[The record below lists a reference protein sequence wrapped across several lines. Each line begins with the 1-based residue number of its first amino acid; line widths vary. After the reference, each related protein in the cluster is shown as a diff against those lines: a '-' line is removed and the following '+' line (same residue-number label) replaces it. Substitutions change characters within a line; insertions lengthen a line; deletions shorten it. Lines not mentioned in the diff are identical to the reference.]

1 MKKPTILKIALL
13 LLLFLQADIVFS
25 QKTYKGFVREYNKQL
40 KGDIITIGNSILNRG
55 TKNNK
60 GVYTVNPNT
69 PYDVFDTNVTN
80 GSFDMYYVN
89 VDPTPNSTTTFSS
102 SSATLTVP
110 NNIAPAAPCYRVA
123 YAALYWSGI
132 LRSPADRTKITN
144 VKIKV
149 PNTTVSGY
157 QDVVGNLIYD
167 IDKNA
172 DGIPDSGGNK
182 TQAYACW
189 AEVTSLL
196 SETNPNGLYT
206 VANVVATEGVK
217 NTNGSTGLAAGWS
230 LFVIYED
237 NSLPTKSISS
247 FNGFAGIGSNAT
259 VPLTTNISGFT
270 TPALGDVNARVA
282 FAALEGDYGY
292 SGDYLKIN
300 NKSITTTPASV
311 RPATNFFNSTITTT
325 TGPFLDRNPASKN
338 TLGFDAGVLDILP
351 SSGIIQNKATSA
363 DIMLGTNLDVYI
375 VYFMAF
381 SVDVIAPNI
390 KLIKTV
396 QDADNNDAANANVTL
411 GQELRYTLDFK
422 NEGNDSAT
430 QFTITDQLPVNT
442 NFNFP
447 TDIFKLPTG
456 MTVANNVTYNSTTRT
471 ITFNIPKELVE
482 KTDPWEQ
489 IRFKVHV
496 VDDCASLTDACSN
509 IIKNSAMSS
518 YRGNPA
524 VGGGGDGT
532 LFGDTSYAVANSCT
546 AIPQSTN
553 FLVGLDACKNRKA
566 EICLSEMEI
575 SASGGYGTYKWSS
588 SPTYSPVLGTGQ
600 KLKVTGPGKYYVFDT
615 AKPGSDCKDLEE
627 IIEVV
632 DGGGVKTNP
641 IITYADNK
649 ETTGPFAGTIIGC
662 PVDGKPLPKIF
673 LCGANDSRLFNL
685 NLPLATIVWEK
696 TDCVRPPV
704 AELSELCADERSA
717 CQWVSAGDDG
727 SLFTAKDAGYYRV
740 TISSSGGCVNRYYF
754 NVYKSDVAI
763 HETHKNILCN
773 NPGSITVD
781 QLTGYEY
788 SLTHVL
794 IPASSST
801 TTAYTNNNV
810 FSITTA
816 GNYIVNYRLK
826 NVNPTCAYKT
836 NQIII
841 DKDDFTAKVENPTEN
856 PFCYG
861 DKARLV
867 VSATSGFTDYYYTL
881 YQDGVKV
888 QELGPLPDRSHAF
901 ELLDPGKTYLVEVF
915 TKNADQS
922 IQCLASAGRDIPNV
936 ASELKLTST
945 ILLPRTACEDGK
957 YLITATGGNGGYSF
971 FVDGDT
977 TAYAT
982 DENGNTDPNSIIILT
997 PTAKEYTILVRDS
1010 KTCTTTY
1017 KFTVPDS
1024 TKPAYTIETTP
1035 ADCYG
1040 GTGKIEVK
1048 LTNGDYGYTMGYSI
1062 DNGAFQPSPIFLGV
1076 AGGSH
1081 TIVVQYGLTYT
1092 IPNQPSGVRYCQ
1104 DPAQSVNVSGPT
1116 TALTASAGVAELSGC
1131 GPAGHIDQ
1139 GKIRITNAQG
1149 GTPGYQYSFDGQ
1161 VTWST
1166 LNEAYVDPGTYTVY
1180 VKDSKGCIYS
1190 MSNIILEQKPEDPT
1204 IKIEDVVYNCDGTG
1218 KTTATVTNNG
1228 GSNYSY
1234 EYYIDNKP
1242 NTPIT
1247 NNVFNDVLSG
1257 THTVKVKYKLEDAAT
1272 YSSLLKEDFGSGAPT
1287 TSPGIATAYCF
1298 NDQRVT
1304 SPYVCGTRSVEDNQY
1319 SVASFFWRND
1329 TAWFPFKDHTTNGVD
1344 PNGRY
1349 LLVNIG
1355 GAAGLDGILYSKP
1368 IADVIP
1374 NQPVKV
1380 DLAVANLLNVGQGG
1394 GAPIVRFELVNPAGV
1409 VVASVDTGKIAED
1422 PNDPNRTKWVEI
1434 PTISLNPG
1442 PNTNLTFVIR
1452 SGSTVYGG
1460 NDLLIDDISV
1470 YQLPK
1475 SCLVEREFDFEVG
1488 TNKAFNVLEPT
1499 IQNVACSGG
1508 NTGSITITAENFDT
1522 TNGFYYSVDNGG
1534 TWNTSTVSPVIIG
1547 GLTAKSYTVIV
1558 QSDATGTCSK
1568 SFTKTI
1574 GSGTPVTV
1582 TASVTKPLTCS
1593 AKATITAVADGGS
1606 IPYKYEL
1613 READG
1618 ITAVVPFQD
1627 SAVFPNVIKGSYTVV
1642 AKDINNCPSGASI
1655 VVIVDDPTPPTAKL
1669 DTSSDLC
1676 FDAVNKAS
1684 IVVTATGTGTLSY
1697 SLDNAPAVGT
1707 NVFNNVSAG
1716 THNVV
1721 VTDSNGCKATVS
1733 NIIVSPEIKGKAKVT
1748 QTLNCNTAG
1757 ATIKVDI
1764 TSGTGPFTY
1773 KVKEGSNLYGSS
1785 NPVTG
1790 STFNY
1795 TAPGA
1800 GFYTFEI
1807 SDANSPTACK
1817 AEITATVNSITK
1829 PSVDATPVQ
1838 VACFGGSTGE
1848 VTLTGHDG
1856 SLSYTYSFNNSL
1868 FTTTTKYTGLKAGIP
1883 YPYQVKDSNGCTSD
1897 EGSITLTQPTA
1908 VDGTISATDIK
1919 CNGTGTT
1926 PGIVTIEGKG
1936 GTGTY
1941 TYSFNGNTNYTG
1953 TNTFPTSVAAT
1964 VTAYVKDSNGCEAGP
1979 FSISVG
1985 ALQTITSINLDDK
1998 GYDCSTTPQGGHVI
2012 ITAVKAGSLANVSYQ
2027 IIAGPTGYNAASN
2040 TTGDFQPL
2048 APGIYTFQATDSK
2061 TNCSKTIVYEVKGTS
2076 DIVAGGSITTTIKC
2090 NAGTGNIQFTV
2101 TGVKTSGYDYVVK
2114 NAANA
2119 TIQQATNVPASTT
2132 TIVVTSAVPAGDYT
2146 ITVTDRLTKCSDDYT
2161 INLVQPANPLDVT
2174 ATAPNVN
2181 CNKYTV
2187 FITAAGKDG
2196 TPSYTYAVVEH
2207 NATAPTVFAA
2217 DPKLSV
2223 NTVNGTKLSWDVY
2236 VKDANG
2242 CTDFVVLD
2250 IIKDAVPTVTATLDN
2265 QCTGSGNKF
2274 RITAHGTGG
2283 IGTLEYGING
2293 VNGAFSTN
2301 NVFDVAA
2308 SATPYTVW
2316 VRDANLCPASATPIT
2331 VYSQLTATKVVKELD
2346 CSPTKDATITI
2357 TANGGKTPYKYEV
2370 STDSGTIYN
2379 PMLTNVFTTSTSG
2392 TFLIKITDGNNCTFV
2407 ESTTILSIADP
2418 TVTVVT
2424 QANVK
2429 CNGGSDGS
2437 VKLIGHGGSGGYNY
2451 SSDATTG
2458 FSIVDTFSGLA
2469 AGDHTFYVKDS
2480 KGCTGSI
2487 IVTITEPQKLV
2498 TTASAPAFTCNTTN
2512 VKQSTTVTIAIP
2524 TTGTGPYEYSFNSGA
2539 YSTTVRTLVV
2549 NDNGTDQ
2556 TINFSVRDKNLCVFS
2571 DSVILSKLNP
2581 PAIFSVTPS
2590 VVTCLDVTSTA
2601 VVNMTAGTGVGALE
2615 YETIAP
2621 SPIIRGKQSSNSFAN
2636 LTPGDYI
2643 FKVTD
2648 ASGCY
2653 DTESI
2658 TIKSVTNITVNG
2670 ITNNDAKC
2678 KGTSTGNGT
2687 YTVSNIATVGDYA
2700 FLLTAGNLG
2709 SGTLTKLNNTLS
2721 LNNVPAGSYT
2731 VKVTDNATGCFSSAT
2746 IVIAQ
2751 PADDIDVTAVATK
2764 INCNNDVAIITAA
2777 GAGGTAPYK
2786 YAVVEHNATAPT
2798 TIAGNA
2804 ILNVDTAG
2812 GTKMNWDVYV
2822 QDANGC
2828 TDFVAVSIDT
2838 DPTPTVTATL
2848 DNQCTASGSNFRI
2861 TATGLNGVAPLKYG
2875 INGINGTFGTLN
2887 TFDVPAR
2894 ATPYIVW
2901 VKDAN
2906 GCTAQAAAIMVYP
2919 QLTALAKVT
2928 KTLDCSPSPKAQ
2940 ITVDINGGK
2949 STYTYK
2955 VDSGSGYGASV
2966 PVTGNQFVY
2975 TDAATAGIYKFE
2987 ITDSNSPGCKI
2998 EASATV
3004 IAISNPTV
3012 AIVNQVNITCF
3023 GADNGSVKLKGSGGS
3038 GSGYTYSNK
3047 ATTGFSIVDTFNG
3060 LTPGLHTFY
3069 VRDGKECPTSI
3080 DVTILEPSALITTA
3094 SAAPFSC
3101 NTTTNAKQSTTVT
3114 IVPPTTGT
3122 GPYEY
3127 SFNGTS
3133 YDALIKTLTVNDNGS
3148 DQVIPFYV
3156 RDKNLCVYNSTVT
3169 IAKLNPPVIFSVVP
3183 TPVTCTDLKSTV
3195 TVTKTPLTGVGNLVY
3210 SITAPAAYATT
3221 NTDGIFA
3228 NLDPNT
3234 TYTFKVV
3241 DENGCF
3247 DTETLKVNA
3256 VTPILVSPSKLSD
3269 VKCKGD
3275 ATGVAKYTISQFSA
3289 TTNYDVTVTTVPAAL
3304 SYTLTQVGDV
3314 ITLSN
3319 LKAGDYTLS
3328 VVDKTTHCPADATIT
3343 INEPVRVLAASYV
3356 TVNANCKIG
3365 TSKVTITAV
3374 DGTSP
3379 YKYSY
3384 VQNNAGIGALTNV
3397 ASANLDPNVNT
3408 DWDVYVVDANGCQVK
3423 LDVTIAK
3430 DDVPTITATAAGQC
3444 LGSGAY
3450 TITASG
3456 TGTGTLQ
3463 YSLDDKSYQLGNTF
3477 VVTTAGT
3484 YNVWVKDA
3492 NGCTAK
3498 TATPITVLDQLTISA
3513 KLDKNITCVPGSE
3526 DAKITL
3532 TVAGGSGSYA
3542 YSYTSVPATAV
3553 GTFAGNVFTTSDA
3566 ADFIFTVT
3574 DTSTLPVADRCK
3586 ATTTVPIHI
3595 TTPVPPHFTFTEGPK
3610 INCNGDES
3618 GSLNIVIDPAL
3629 GQAPFV
3635 IDVHNDD
3642 IPKDFFT
3649 QTSGL
3654 PAGNYTITVTDAK
3667 GCTFQETYEIEDP
3680 DPIVVDY
3687 DTTPMQC
3694 VGAGVSK
3701 GEIIIKSVTGGT
3713 ANYDYYVTGINGYSK
3728 EVHGI
3733 PGTTVVFEVVD
3744 FGLYQ
3749 IRVVDKNG
3757 CSNIIS
3763 DVLIAAPVD
3772 ELGVVINTTATCAPG
3787 GGSATITI
3795 KTAFA
3800 GNGPYHFNIYR
3811 GKTPAQIWTADG
3823 VDGWQG
3829 ETSAKESI
3837 YNGLT
3842 PGVTYT
3848 FIIYDEDTKCYYYQ
3862 VAPTP
3867 VPTNSKLKVVGEV
3880 INNVTCTGSKDGSF
3894 TFAIQ
3899 NNYPVVPPTPPS
3911 TVNVSFQVYEAL
3923 TNLPVSI
3930 VPPLAITTATITDG
3944 TTSANINVGP
3954 LPVGSYYVLVKE
3966 TSGPNV
3972 GCSVVSTNFNIKE
3985 SAIKV
3990 SLTASATSIADCTNL
4005 GTISAQ
4011 AKDGTGPY
4019 KYIVLPSPSTKPAA
4033 NDIAWD
4039 SVNTFKKAGSVAGI
4053 VYDVYAKDAY
4063 NCIVNVPVTV
4073 FKYKDPT
4080 IAPIAPICYDGTPFK
4095 ITIAG
4100 TVDSAI
4106 VGGATYSVDGS
4117 TYDASPEFTF
4127 NAAGTYHLFIKDGK
4141 GCTATIDYDVKPALK
4156 LDAVLTKDLDCSV
4169 TDANSSKAIITL
4181 TASGGY
4187 GTTYGYEFSTN
4198 GGTSWTPMTPTL
4210 QADGVTILPDNVL
4223 QTNVPANYIF
4233 RATDKGNTTTCQV
4246 TKAFTLD
4253 PIPAIVFTVAETNIT
4268 CPGGSDGTIT
4278 VDVTAGVGP
4287 FEYKLEKGGAV
4298 IVNFNS
4304 SNEFKGLADGN
4315 DYVVTVRDAKLCFAT
4330 ENAAITIPDPLI
4342 ATAVLTKGL
4351 TCNTDNSPINA
4362 EVTVTVT
4369 SGGTTPYQYSFDG
4382 GLHFSND
4389 NKYTTSIAAPVT
4401 VIVKDGNGCE
4411 TTLPVVPVPAL
4422 NPPSAMDISGTPIY
4436 CLPSTSQQSTVTINS
4451 VTGGVF
4457 DLTHPLQYEILSPI
4471 VVAKQTSKVF
4481 ANLDPSTEPYVFQ
4494 VTDMNGCTFR
4504 DSFKVDPV
4512 VSITVSSQLDKNVSC
4527 IGFNDGSVKF
4537 TVANHGAHTYTAI
4550 LTTGAGTL
4558 TKAGDIV
4565 TATDLIAGTYVLQV
4579 TDDITKCTSSA
4590 SMVVSEPSA
4599 LNLVANLSLFVNGN
4613 CTDDAFVSVTASG
4626 GTAPYQ
4632 YSFVPKGSPAG
4643 TYAADSEV
4651 YLDPATADWD
4661 VWVKDAHSCVIAA
4674 PLTISVLK
4682 DPSPTVAMPAPICFE
4697 GSPVNIDLS
4706 IGQTFGPGL
4715 GPVTYKINN
4724 ATQSS
4729 ATYAITAPGFYD
4741 ISIIDINGCESNV
4754 VSYEV
4759 KPQLELDAKVTRDLS
4774 CIVGSEDA
4782 QFELTASNG
4791 HGSYTYSYTLDGGPI
4806 VPMTLNTLTNGASGT
4821 YVFTVTDAQNC
4832 TANYTIVLDPI
4843 TPIAFTVAETAVSCK
4858 GDSTGTISVNVT
4870 SGNAPY
4876 EYQLEDG
4883 ATIITGYQ
4891 PLPQFTGLPAKNTYV
4906 VRVRDAKMC
4915 DTTMPA
4921 IITQPVDDLTAT
4933 SDITTKLIC
4942 TPGNLPSLAVV
4953 TITPAGG
4960 TSPYQYSYDGGVNY
4974 SGDNTYETTTGITF
4988 DVYVKDK
4995 NGCIFPFPNGVNVPA
5010 LTPPTGFG
5018 FDLVQAFT
5026 CAQKATVDV
5035 VSVLGGKLPLQYETL
5050 SPSPVILG
5058 KQNSAT
5064 FTDLTPGFYVFQVT
5078 DDNGCTHQESFTV
5091 PNVINITVAGSLVK
5105 NASCKGLSDG
5115 SIKFTVENKAGGYT
5129 ATLSPNV
5136 GTLTQVGDVVT
5147 VTNLPVGTYTLNVT
5161 DAITQCVNSATVEVE
5176 EPETLDISLVSQK
5189 AGNCYFGAI
5198 VTVKATGGKGL
5209 YKFAFVHAGATPIAS
5224 DYTPDDTAILD
5235 PAIPNWD
5242 VYVQD
5247 ENLICSD
5254 VLNVTITKDDAP
5266 TINVNANIYCY
5277 TGGPVPI
5284 TITGTTDSDIVDPP
5298 MYSIGNGYYASP
5310 NFTLNAPGSYEFFI
5324 KDGNGCVAKATY
5336 VLRQELLIDAI
5347 LTQDLNCTT
5356 NDATITLS
5364 ASQGTG
5370 AGTYSFEY
5378 DLNNSGTFTAVPAL
5392 PYHPT
5397 APGTYTFRVKDGQCS
5412 TVSVPVIV
5420 TPKTDPK
5427 FATDLV
5433 QVLCKNDSNGSIT
5446 VNAYDGVAPYEYS
5459 ITDGVTTWPFQASN
5473 LFTGLKANTYTVSV
5487 RDAKKCPATSAPV
5500 TITEPTV
5507 LTATHAV
5514 TPFGCDPANTAK
5526 DAVLTLTAHDGTS
5539 PYSYSFDNGVTFGN
5553 SPSHTMNTAAT
5564 VNYVIVDF
5572 NGCRATGTANVP
5584 VYNPPTH
5591 FDLTATPIYCSNV
5604 AGTATVTVSLVITGG
5619 EAPYTYAIIEPA
5631 ASATSNTIGSF
5642 ANLSPATYVIK
5653 VTDANGCSTVNSIEV
5668 KKASEISV
5676 EAQSLSDVL
5685 CNGGTTGS
5693 IAFTISNY
5701 ITPANYVFALSPN
5714 NGTFTQSG
5722 DVVTYT
5728 GLTAAS
5734 YTFTVTDNTSGCTD
5748 NVANFLVSQ
5757 PIAPLSFTMAAT
5769 NISCNN
5775 KNATITVNATGGT
5788 KDYSYAAVVAG
5799 QAAPTTF
5806 STDNKIVVDTNNGTA
5821 WDVYVKDFN
5830 GCTTLVQTQNILTD
5844 ALPGAIT
5851 ANVTSQCP
5859 SATGT
5864 YEIVVA
5870 ATGKAPLEYSIGS
5883 GFQSNPS
5890 FQVNS
5895 SGSYDVT
5902 VKDGNGCTVTVT
5914 AAVVISGALDLQL
5927 DIQALPSCDAPD
5939 GRIVAKATGGSG
5951 NYRYSSGAYVPVTGA
5966 TATFNNVSAGSHTV
5980 TVTDLTTG
5988 CKDVVTVELKEATQ
6002 ITGLALDKTDVT
6014 CNGGSNGRIIVN
6026 LAPNAP
6032 GVNDN
6037 PIYKYTLTGT
6047 AIGNVPVSVGPQD
6060 SNVFD
6065 NLLPGDYTV
6074 KVTSGRNCNAQV
6086 DTRIIQPTPIVVNA
6100 PTIVPFGCTTGTNT
6114 TNFASITVNSVTG
6127 GTSPYKLYVFSK
6139 NGTVVQSS
6147 DSNVYNETDLKGGS
6161 YSVKVFDSKGCEGSS
6176 TAPILIAPFITMND
6190 VNVAVVTPI
6199 TCTNNET
6206 IQVSVAT
6213 TGGTPTALVYT
6224 LTGVN
6229 GTVFNQTNP
6238 TGLFSGL
6245 AIGNYAITVFN
6256 PTTGCTIK
6264 DFHYVFDPNTFTIK
6278 VATVKGEVC
6287 YGDSDGS
6294 VNLTFV
6300 DNQLD
6305 PSNDAG
6311 IFTYVITGP
6320 VPGSGTSLDAGPV
6333 TIAGL
6338 KAGQYTVTARLVN
6351 KPECTVT
6358 NVFTI
6363 NQPGTAL
6370 LLDKSVS
6377 PITCVSGNNDGV
6389 IAVAASGG
6397 WDTNYQY
6404 ELVGPVNVAYS
6415 TQNEFKGLTA
6425 GNYTINVKDGK
6436 GCIAT
6441 TTATLVNPAPI
6452 VVNALPNTTMLSCHG
6467 DKSAVITVA
6476 PPTGG
6481 QGSNYKYTLYTI
6493 SDTPISTAG
6502 PQSTGV
6508 FSGLGAGTYT
6518 VIVTD
6523 GFSCEGTSAQIVI
6536 SEPTIVE
6543 GSLIQSKITTCQT
6556 QAQLTLSAKGGTG
6569 PYTYST
6575 DGVTV
6580 QGTFVNSITFDVAPG
6595 SYKYYVADV
6604 NGCVGFVTNS
6614 IDVAPMIPLK
6624 VNLDVSSAIVRCQGD
6639 ATAIL
6644 IATAEG
6650 GLGDYIYTLYS
6661 GTTGTNIV
6669 RPAQNNGTFSDLP
6682 VGFYRVSVKSGV
6694 DCSKES
6700 EAFEIT
6706 EPKTPFKPEFT
6717 QTNVTCFGE
6726 SNGKMVVTATG
6737 GTGSYKY
6744 SISPDSD
6751 QFDTKN
6757 VFENLAVGDYV
6768 VIAMD
6773 ENGCNE
6779 VHNFTITQPT
6789 VLKATE
6795 LVGSMIPEYCAG
6807 DNDGVIFVEVT
6818 EFSGTAP
6825 YKASIDNEDGPF
6837 IDPNI
6842 DPLTFSFTGLKGGH
6856 HDIYIKDANGCTIVI
6871 SSDSMPEPV
6880 TLNPVATLDYDCV
6893 DDHNSNAITVKVDSS
6908 VDPARYPNI
6917 KYTLDGTGLVQTGN
6931 PVFRDVAPGE
6941 HFVLVELDGCP
6952 KESNRVTVVAVDPL
6966 ALVLSEEKGVWN
6978 VITATAS
6985 GGGGQ
6990 YQYSIDGVNFSSE
7003 NKFTIYKSGVY
7014 TITVIDKNGCKVS
7027 KDYDI
7032 TYVDVCIP
7040 NYFTPAG
7047 QNNTWA
7053 PGCTNIYTNLIFS
7066 IFDRY
7071 GREIAKYHYG
7081 QSWDGRY
7088 NGEELP
7094 SGDYWYV
7101 LKLNDEK
7108 DAREFVGHFTLYR

>member
-1 MKKPTILKIALL
+1 MHKKLNTMKKPTILKIALL

-110 NNIAPAAPCYRVA
+110 NNIAPADPCYRVA

-132 LRSPADRTKITN
+132 LRSPDDRTKITN

-149 PNTTVSGY
+149 PNTTISDY
-157 QDVVGNLIYD
+157 QDVKGTLIYD
-167 IDKNA
+167 IDKNV
-172 DGIPDSGGNK
+172 DGIPDASGNK

-230 LFVIYED
+230 LFIIYED

-300 NKSITTTPASV
+300 NTSITTTPASV
-311 RPATNFFNSTITTT
+311 RPTNNFFNSTITTT
-325 TGPFLDRNPASKN
+325 TGPFLARNPASKN

-351 SSGIIQNKATSA
+351 SSGIIKNKATSA

-396 QDADNNDAANANVTL
+396 QDADNKDAANANVTL

-447 TDIFKLPTG
+447 KDIFKLPTG
-456 MTVANNVTYNSTTRT
+456 MVVSDPPKPATDDVTYNSTTRT
-471 ITFNIPKELVE
+471 ITFKVPRSFVDKS
-482 KTDPWEQ
+482 DPWEQ

-509 IIKNSAMSS
+509 VIKNSAMSS
-518 YRGNPA
+518 YRGNPDK
-524 VGGGGDGT
+524 GGGGDGT
-532 LFGDTSYAVANSCT
+532 LFGDKSYAVANSCT

-553 FLVGLDACKNRKA
+553 FLVGLDACKNRQA

-575 SASGGYGTYKWSS
+575 SASGGYGSYKWSL
-588 SPTYSPVLGTGQ
+588 SPTYSPVLGTEQ
-600 KLKVTGPGKYYVFDT
+600 KLKITAPGKYYVYDT
-615 AKPGSDCKDLEE
+615 AKPGSDCKDFAE
-627 IIEVV
+627 IIEVK

-649 ETTGPFAGTIIGC
+649 LADGTIKGC
-662 PVDGKPLPKIF
+662 DIDGKPLPKIF

-685 NLPLATIVWEK
+685 NLPLADIVWEYRQCNNP
-696 TDCVRPPV
+696 TDP
-704 AELSELCADERSA
+704 AELCADESESA
-717 CQWVSAGDDG
+717 SCPWLSAGANGSIFTVKNDG
-727 SLFTAKDAGYYRV
+727 NYRV
-740 TISSSGGCVNRYYF
+740 TITSGGCVNRYYF
-754 NVYKSDVAI
+754 KVYKSDIAI
-763 HETHKNILCN
+763 NETHKNILCTT
-773 NPGSITVD
+773 PGNITVD
-781 QLTGYEY
+781 KLTGYEF

-794 IPASSST
+794 IPANTST
-801 TTAYTNNNV
+801 TTDWGDNNI

-826 NVNPTCAYKT
+826 NVNPTCIYKT
-836 NQIII
+836 AQIII
-841 DKDDFTAKVENPTEN
+841 AKDDFTAQVENPTEN

-861 DKARLV
+861 DSGRMV
-867 VSATSGFTDYYYTL
+867 VSATSGFTAYYYTL
-881 YQDGVKV
+881 YEDGVKV
-888 QELGPLPDRSHAF
+888 QELGPLPDRSHPF
-901 ELLDPGKTYLVEVF
+901 ENLAPGKTYLVEVF
-915 TKNADQS
+915 TKNADQT
-922 IQCLASAGRDIPNV
+922 IQCTASAGRTIPNV
-936 ASELKLTST
+936 AAELKLTSSVIKPLT
-945 ILLPRTACEDGK
+945 VCEGGLYK
-957 YLITATGGNGGYSF
+957 ITATGGNGGYSF
-971 FVDGDT
+971 FVDGST

-982 DENGNTDPNSIIILT
+982 DENGNTDPNSIIVSI

-1010 KTCTTTY
+1010 KTCTTTL
-1017 KFTVPDS
+1017 KFTVAASP
-1024 TKPAYTIETTP
+1024 KPVFTITP
-1035 ADCYG
+1035 SVIKCYG
-1040 GTGKIEVK
+1040 EKGQIDINV
-1048 LTNGDYGYTMGYSI
+1048 TNPNGYTLEYSLDGTNFNSNTAI
-1062 DNGAFQPSPIFLGV
+1062 LNLKPGTYNV
-1076 AGGSH
+1076 
-1081 TIVVQYGLTYT
+1081 IVRYT
-1092 IPNQPSGVRYCQ
+1092 LSGVVCT
-1104 DPAQSVNVSGPT
+1104 DPAQAITILPPAG
-1116 TALTASAGVAELSGC
+1116 ALTASGGVAELAGCRLSGL
-1131 GPAGHIDQ
+1131 GG
-1139 GKIRITNAQG
+1139 RLRFTNVTG
-1149 GTPGYQYSFDGQ
+1149 GTLPYKYSFDGGGSWQ
-1161 VTWST
+1161 D
-1166 LNEAYVDPGTYTVY
+1166 DPFKDVLQGTYILI
-1180 VKDSKGCIYS
+1180 VKDNAGCTYK
-1190 MSNIILEQKPEDPT
+1190 LPYDVVLDPKPADP
-1204 IKIEDVVYNCDGTG
+1204 KIELAGVVYNCNGTG
-1218 KTTATVTNNG
+1218 QTTATVINPANG
-1228 GSNYSY
+1228 NYSY
-1234 EYYIDNKP
+1234 EYYLDGVA

-1247 NNVFNDVLSG
+1247 NNVFNNILSG
-1257 THTVKVKYKLEDAAT
+1257 SHEIKVVYKLEDAST
-1272 YSSLLKEDFGSGAPT
+1272 YSNLLKEDFGHGDPT
-1287 TSPGIATAYCF
+1287 TSPGIAAAYCF

-1304 SPYVCGTRSVEDNQY
+1304 APFVCGTRSVEDNQY
-1319 SVASFFWRND
+1319 SVASFFWRGD
-1329 TAWFPFKDHTTNGVD
+1329 TAWYPFKDHTSNGTVAD
-1344 PNGRY
+1344 GRY

-1355 GAAGLDGILYSKP
+1355 GAAGLDGVLYSKP

-1380 DLAVANLLNVGQGG
+1380 DLAVANLLNAGQGG
-1394 GAPIVRFELVNPAGV
+1394 GAPIVKFQLVNPAGV
-1409 VVASVDTGKIAED
+1409 VVAEANTGKIAED
-1422 PNDPNRTKWVEI
+1422 PNDPNRTKWIEI

-1442 PNTNLTFVIR
+1442 PNTNLTFVVR

-1475 SCLVEREFDFEVG
+1475 SCLAEQKIPFSVG
-1488 TNKAFNVLEPT
+1488 TDKAFTVLEPA
-1499 IQNVACSGG
+1499 IQDVACSGG
-1508 NTGSITITAENFDT
+1508 STGTITITAQNFDT
-1522 TNGFYYSVDNGG
+1522 TNGFFYSIDNGAN
-1534 TWNTSTVSPVIIG
+1534 WSTSTTSPVIIS
-1547 GLTAKSYTVIV
+1547 GLTAKTYTVIV
-1558 QSDATGTCSK
+1558 QSDAVGTCSK

-1574 GSGTPVTV
+1574 GSPTPVIATAQV
-1582 TASVTKPLTCS
+1582 TIQPTCTKN
-1593 AKATITAVADGGS
+1593 ATITAGASGGTGTS
-1606 IPYKYEL
+1606 YKYEL
-1613 READG
+1613 RAGDG
-1618 ITAVVPFQD
+1618 ITVIMPIQD
-1627 SAVFPNVIKGSYTVV
+1627 SNVFTGPLVVSGSYTVV
-1642 AKDINNCPSGASI
+1642 ATDVKGCSSAASA
-1655 VVIVDDPTPPTAKL
+1655 VISITNPTAPTAKL
-1669 DTSSDLC
+1669 ATSSDLC
-1676 FDAVNKAS
+1676 FDSVNKAT
-1684 IVVTATGTGTLSY
+1684 ITVTATGTGTLSY
-1697 SLDNAPAVGT
+1697 SLDGAPGVGT
-1707 NVFNNVSAG
+1707 NTFTNVSAG

-1721 VTDSNGCKATVS
+1721 VTDSNNCTATVS
-1733 NIIVSPEIKGKAKVT
+1733 DIVVFPEITGKAKVT
-1748 QTLNCNTAG
+1748 KTLDCNTAG

-1764 TSGTGPFTY
+1764 TTGTGPFTY
-1773 KVKEGSNLYGSS
+1773 KVKEGSNSYGSS

-1790 STFNY
+1790 NTFDY

-1800 GFYTFEI
+1800 GSYTFEI

-1829 PSVDATPVQ
+1829 PTVDATPVQ
-1838 VACFGGSTGE
+1838 VACNGGLTGE
-1848 VTLTGHDG
+1848 VTLTGHGG

-1883 YPYQVKDSNGCTSD
+1883 YSYQVKDSNGCTSD
-1897 EGSITLTQPTA
+1897 VGSITLTQLPA
-1908 VDGTISATDIK
+1908 VDGTISATIIK
-1919 CNGTGTT
+1919 CNATGTT
-1926 PGIVTIEGKG
+1926 PGVVTIEGKG

-1985 ALQTITSINLDDK
+1985 ALQTITAINLVDK
-1998 GYDCSTTPQGGHVI
+1998 GYDCSTTPQGGHVT

-2027 IIAGPTGYNAASN
+2027 IIAGPTGYNNASN

-2048 APGIYTFQATDSK
+2048 APGLYTFQATDSQ
-2061 TNCSKTIVYEVKGTS
+2061 TGCSKTIVYDVKGTS
-2076 DIVAGGSITTTIKC
+2076 DIVAGGSVVTTIKC
-2090 NAGTGNIQFTV
+2090 NAGTGTIQFTV
-2101 TGVKTSGYDYVVK
+2101 AGAKTSGYDYIIR
-2114 NAANA
+2114 NAANSI
-2119 TIQQATNVPASTT
+2119 IQQATNIPASTT
-2132 TIVVTSAVPAGDYT
+2132 TITVATALVAGDYT
-2146 ITVTDRLTKCSDDYT
+2146 ITVTDRLTKCPSPYT
-2161 INLVQPANPLDVT
+2161 VTLTQPANPLDVT

-2181 CNKYTV
+2181 CNNYTV

-2196 TPSYTYAVVEH
+2196 TPNYTYAVVEH

-2223 NTVNGTKLSWDVY
+2223 NTANGTKLSWDVY
-2236 VKDANG
+2236 VKDANS
-2242 CTDFVVLD
+2242 CTDFVTID
-2250 IIKDAVPTVTATLDN
+2250 IIKDQAPSVTATLDN

-2283 IGTLEYGING
+2283 TGTLEYGING

-2316 VRDANLCPASATPIT
+2316 VRDANLCPSSATPIT

-2346 CSPTKDATITI
+2346 CSATKDATITI

-2370 STDSGTIYN
+2370 SSDSGTTYN
-2379 PMLTNVFTTSTSG
+2379 TMLTNVFTTSTAG
-2392 TFLIKITDGNNCTFV
+2392 TFLIKVTDANNCSFV

-2451 SSDATTG
+2451 SSNATSG
-2458 FSIVDTFSGLA
+2458 FSTVDTFSGLA

-2487 IVTITEPQKLV
+2487 IVTITEPTKLV
-2498 TTASAPAFTCNTTN
+2498 ATASAPAFTCNTTN
-2512 VKQSTTVTIAIP
+2512 VKQSTTVTIAVP
-2524 TTGTGPYEYSFNSGA
+2524 TTGTGPYEYSFNGGA
-2539 YSTTVRTLVV
+2539 YNTTVRTLVV
-2549 NDNGTDQ
+2549 SDNGTDQ

-2571 DSVILSKLNP
+2571 DSVILLKLNP
-2581 PAIFSVTPS
+2581 PAITSVQPS
-2590 VVTCLDVTSTA
+2590 VVTCLATTSTA
-2601 VVNMTAGTGVGALE
+2601 VVNVTTGTGVGALK

-2621 SPIIRGKQSSNSFAN
+2621 SPIIRGKQTSNSFAN

-2648 ASGCY
+2648 ASGCF

-2658 TIKSVTNITVNG
+2658 TIKAVTNITVNG
-2670 ITNNDAKC
+2670 ITNNDVKC

-2721 LNNVPAGSYT
+2721 LNNVPVGSYT
-2731 VKVTDNATGCFSSAT
+2731 VKVTDNATGCFNSAT
-2746 IVIAQ
+2746 IVIAE
-2751 PADDIDVTAVATK
+2751 PANVVDVTALATK
-2764 INCNNDVAIITAA
+2764 INCNNDVSTITAA
-2777 GAGGTAPYK
+2777 GAGGTVTYK
-2786 YAVVEHNATAPT
+2786 YAVVEHNVTAPT
-2798 TIAGNA
+2798 TFAAGE
-2804 ILNVDTAG
+2804 ILTVDTAG
-2812 GTKMNWDVYV
+2812 GTKMEWDVYV

-2828 TDFVAVSIDT
+2828 TDFVSVLIDT

-2875 INGINGTFGTLN
+2875 INGVNGAFGALN
-2887 TFDVPAR
+2887 TFDVAAR

-2928 KTLDCSPSPKAQ
+2928 KTLDCSSSPKAQ

-2955 VDSGSGYGASV
+2955 VDSGTGYGTSF
-2966 PVTGNQFVY
+2966 PVTGNQFIY
-2975 TDAATAGIYKFE
+2975 TDAATAGVYKFE
-2987 ITDSNSPGCKI
+2987 ITDSNNPACKI

-3012 AIVNQVNITCF
+3012 VAVNQVNITCF
-3023 GADNGSVKLKGSGGS
+3023 GANNGSVKLKGSGGS
-3038 GSGYTYSNK
+3038 GTGYTYSNN
-3047 ATTGFSIVDTFNG
+3047 ATTGFSTVDTFTG

-3069 VRDGKECPTSI
+3069 VKDGKECPASV
-3080 DVTILEPSALITTA
+3080 DVNILEPSALTTTA
-3094 SAAPFSC
+3094 SALPFSC
-3101 NTTTNAKQSTTVT
+3101 NTTTNAKQSTTVK

-3122 GPYEY
+3122 APYEY

-3133 YDALIKTLTVNDNGS
+3133 YDATIKTLTVNDNGS
-3148 DQVIPFYV
+3148 DQVITFYV
-3156 RDKNLCVYNSTVT
+3156 RDKNLCVYSNTVT
-3169 IAKLNPPVIFSVVP
+3169 IAKLNPPTILSVVP

-3195 TVTKTPLTGVGNLVY
+3195 TVTKTTGTGVGNIEY

-3228 NLDPNT
+3228 NLDPNI
-3234 TYTFKVV
+3234 TYTFKVA

-3256 VTPILVSPSKLSD
+3256 VIPILVTPSKLSD

-3275 ATGVAKYTISQFSA
+3275 ATGIARYTISQFSA
-3289 TTNYDVTVTTVPAAL
+3289 TTNYDVTVTTVPAGL
-3304 SYTLTQVGDV
+3304 TSILTQVGDV
-3314 ITLSN
+3314 ITLSG
-3319 LKAGDYTLS
+3319 LKTGAYKLS
-3328 VVDKTTHCPADATIT
+3328 VVDKTTNCPAEATVT
-3343 INEPVRVLAASYV
+3343 ISEPVDALSATFVA
-3356 TVNANCKIG
+3356 VNANCKIG
-3365 TSKVTITAV
+3365 TSKVTVTTLG
-3374 DGTSP
+3374 GTLP
-3379 YKYSY
+3379 YKYSF
-3384 VQNNAGIGALTNV
+3384 VHDGAAMGVLTPV
-3397 ASANLDPNVNT
+3397 ASANLDPTVT
-3408 DWDVYVVDANGCQVK
+3408 DWDVYVIDANGCQVI
-3423 LDVTIAK
+3423 LDVAIAK
-3430 DDVPTITATAAGQC
+3430 DDAPTVTATAAGQC
-3444 LGSGAY
+3444 LGNGTY
-3450 TITASG
+3450 TITAVGLGKAPLTYSITNAT
-3456 TGTGTLQ
+3456 TGFGTL
-3463 YSLDDKSYQLGNTF
+3463 NTF
-3477 VVTTAGT
+3477 EVTASGT

-3492 NGCTAK
+3492 NGCVAQTAV
-3498 TATPITVLDQLTISA
+3498 PVTVLDALTISA
-3513 KLDKNITCVPGSE
+3513 KLDKNITCVLGSE

-3532 TVAGGSGSYA
+3532 TVTGGSGSYA
-3542 YSYTSVPATAV
+3542 YSYTSTPATAT
-3553 GTFAGNVFTTSDA
+3553 GTFAGNVFTTNDA

-3586 ATTTVPIHI
+3586 ATTTAPIHI

-3635 IDVHNDD
+3635 INVHNDD
-3642 IPKDFFT
+3642 IPKDYFT

-3654 PAGNYTITVTDAK
+3654 PAGNYTITLTDAK
-3667 GCTFQETYEIEDP
+3667 GCTFKEIYEIEDP
-3680 DPIVVDY
+3680 EPIVVDY

-3800 GNGPYHFNIYR
+3800 GNGPYHFNIYT
-3811 GKTPAQIWTADG
+3811 GKTPAQIWMADN

-3829 ETSAKESI
+3829 ETSPKESI

-3899 NNYPVVPPTPPS
+3899 NNYPVVPPTPAS

-3954 LPVGSYYVLVKE
+3954 LPVGSYYILVKE

-4019 KYIVLPSPSTKPAA
+4019 KYIVLPSPSTKPADDDA
-4033 NDIAWD
+4033 AWS
-4039 SVNTFKKAGSVAGI
+4039 SVNTYTKAGSVAGI

-4073 FKYKDPT
+4073 FKYKDPK
-4080 IAPIAPICYDGTPFK
+4080 IDPIDPICYDGKPFK
-4095 ITIAG
+4095 ITIKG
-4100 TVDSAI
+4100 FVDPAI

-4127 NAAGTYHLFIKDGK
+4127 NAAGIYHLFIKDGK
-4141 GCTATIDYDVKPALK
+4141 GCTATIDYEVKPVLK
-4156 LDAVLTKDLDCSV
+4156 LDAALTKDLDCSV

-4187 GTTYGYEFSTN
+4187 ATTYGYEYSTD
-4198 GGTSWTPMTPTL
+4198 GGNNWITMTPTPQL
-4210 QADGVTILPDNVL
+4210 GGLPTLPDNVL
-4223 QTNVPANYIF
+4223 QTNVTGDYIF
-4233 RATDKGNTTTCQV
+4233 RATDGGNTTTCQV
-4246 TKAFTLD
+4246 TKEFTLD
-4253 PIPAIVFTVAETNIT
+4253 PIPAIVFDIVETNIT

-4287 FEYKLEKGGAV
+4287 FEYQLEKGGA
-4298 IVNFNS
+4298 IITAFNS
-4304 SNEFKGLADGN
+4304 SNEFKGLANGT
-4315 DYVVTVRDAKLCFAT
+4315 DYVVTVRDAKLCFDTKTAI
-4330 ENAAITIPDPLI
+4330 ITIPAPLV

-4362 EVTVTVT
+4362 EITVTVT

-4382 GLHFSND
+4382 GTNFSND

-4422 NPPSAMDISGTPIY
+4422 NPPSAMNISGTPIY
-4436 CLPSTSQQSTVTINS
+4436 CLPTTSQQSTVTINT

-4457 DLTHPLQYEILSPI
+4457 DATHPLQYEILSPI

-4550 LTTGAGTL
+4550 LTTGSGTL

-4565 TATDLIAGTYVLQV
+4565 TATGLIAGTYVLEV

-4590 SMVVSEPSA
+4590 SMVVSEPTA

-4632 YSFVPKGSPAG
+4632 YSFVPSGSPAG
-4643 TYAADSEV
+4643 TYADANEV
-4651 YLDPATADWD
+4651 YLDPTTPNWD
-4661 VWVKDAHSCVIAA
+4661 VWVKDAHNCVIAA
-4674 PLTISVLK
+4674 PLAISVVK

-4697 GSPVNIDLS
+4697 GVPVNIDLS
-4706 IGQTFGPGL
+4706 IGQTFGTGL

-4741 ISIIDINGCESNV
+4741 ISIIDKNGCESNV

-4791 HGSYTYSYTLDGGPI
+4791 HGSYAYSYTLDGGPS

-4821 YVFTVTDAQNC
+4821 YVFKVTDAENC
-4832 TANYTIVLDPI
+4832 EATYTIVLDPI

-4858 GDSTGTISVNVT
+4858 GDSTGKISVSVT
-4870 SGNAPY
+4870 SGNGPY

-4883 ATIITGYQ
+4883 ATIITPYQ
-4891 PLPQFTGLPAKNTYV
+4891 PLPQFTGLLAKNTYV

-4921 IITQPVDDLTAT
+4921 IITQPVDDLTAD
-4933 SDITTKLIC
+4933 SDITTKLVC

-4960 TSPYQYSYDGGVNY
+4960 TTPYQYSYDGGVNY

-4988 DVYVKDK
+4988 DVYVKDN
-4995 NGCIFPFPNGVNVPA
+4995 NGCIFKFVDGVDVPA

-5050 SPSPVILG
+5050 SPSPVIVG
-5058 KQNSAT
+5058 KQNSAS
-5064 FTDLTPGFYVFQVT
+5064 FTNLTPGFYVFQVT

-5115 SIKFTVENKAGGYT
+5115 SIKFTVENKAGGYS
-5129 ATLSPNV
+5129 ATLSPNL
-5136 GTLTQVGDVVT
+5136 GNLTTTGDVVT
-5147 VTNLPVGTYTLNVT
+5147 VTNLPVGSYTLNVT

-5176 EPETLDISLVSQK
+5176 EPETLEIKLLSNK
-5189 AGNCYFGAI
+5189 AANCYDGAI
-5198 VTVKATGGKGL
+5198 VTVEAKGGKGL
-5209 YKFAFVHAGATPIAS
+5209 YKFAFVAKGVTPAAS
-5224 DYTPDDTAILD
+5224 DYTTADTAILD
-5235 PAIPNWD
+5235 PATPSWD

-5247 ENLICSD
+5247 ENLICSAMINVD
-5254 VLNVTITKDDAP
+5254 VTKDDAP
-5266 TINVNANIYCY
+5266 TIDVNANVYCY

-5284 TITGTTDSDIVDPP
+5284 TITGTTDKDIVDPP

-5324 KDGNGCVAKATY
+5324 KDGNGCVVKATY
-5336 VLRQELLIDAI
+5336 VLRQELLIDAV

-5364 ASQGTG
+5364 ASQGAG

-5378 DLNNSGTFTAVPAL
+5378 DFNNSGTFTAVPAL

-5420 TPKTDPK
+5420 TPITTPK
-5427 FATDLV
+5427 FTTAVAD
-5433 QVLCKNDSNGSIT
+5433 VLCQGDSNGSIT
-5446 VNAYDGVAPYEYS
+5446 VTAANGVAPYEYS
-5459 ITDGVTTWPFQASN
+5459 INGGAFGSVN
-5473 LFTGLKANTYTVSV
+5473 IFTGLAAGPYTIAV
-5487 RDAKKCPATSAPV
+5487 RDAKKCPATAAIV
-5500 TITEPTV
+5500 NVKQPTV

-5514 TPFGCDPANTAK
+5514 TPFGCDPSNTAK
-5526 DAVLTLTAHDGTS
+5526 DALITLTAHDGTQ
-5539 PYSYSFDNGVTFGN
+5539 PYSYSFDNGVTFGA
-5553 SPSHTMNTAAT
+5553 SPTHTINTAST
-5564 VNYVIVDF
+5564 VNYIIVDI
-5572 NGCRATGTANVP
+5572 NGCRATGTATVP

-5591 FDLTATPIYCSNV
+5591 FDLTATPIYCSNL
-5604 AGTATVTVSLVITGG
+5604 AGTATVTVSNISGG
-5619 EAPYTYAIIEPA
+5619 EPGYKYDIIEPA
-5631 ASATSNTIGSF
+5631 ASATSNTVGSF
-5642 ANLSPATYVIK
+5642 ADLLPATYVIK

-5676 EAQSLSDVL
+5676 EGQLLSDVL

-5701 ITPANYVFALSPN
+5701 ITPSNYVFALSPN
-5714 NGTFTQSG
+5714 NGTFTQTG
-5722 DVVTYT
+5722 DVVTYK
-5728 GLTAAS
+5728 GLTAAN
-5734 YTFTVTDNTSGCTD
+5734 YTFTVTDKTSGCTD

-5757 PIAPLSFTMAAT
+5757 PTAPLSFTMTAT

-5788 KDYSYAAVVAG
+5788 KDYSYAAVVSG
-5799 QAAPTTF
+5799 QTPTAY
-5806 STDNKIVVDTNNGTA
+5806 STSNKLEVDTNNGTA

-5844 ALPGAIT
+5844 ALPSAIT

-5883 GFQSNPS
+5883 GFQSSPS

-5902 VKDGNGCTVTVT
+5902 VKDANGCTVTVT
-5914 AAVVISGALDLQL
+5914 AAVTISNALDLQL

-5988 CKDVVTVELKEATQ
+5988 CTDIVTVDLKDATQ
-6002 ITGLALDKTDVT
+6002 ITGLALDKADVT

-6074 KVTSGRNCNAQV
+6074 RVTSGRGCTAQA

-6100 PTIVPFGCTTGTNT
+6100 PTITPFGCTTGTNT

-6127 GTSPYKLYVFSK
+6127 GTNPYVLYVFSK

-6176 TAPILIAPFITMND
+6176 TAPITIAPFITMND
-6190 VNVAVVTPI
+6190 VDVNVVAPI
-6199 TCTNNET
+6199 TCLVNET

-6224 LTGVN
+6224 LTGVT
-6229 GTVFNQTNP
+6229 GTVYNQTNP

-6245 AIGNYAITVFN
+6245 AIGNYQISVFN
-6256 PTTGCTIK
+6256 PTTGCTIT
-6264 DFHYVFDPNTFTIK
+6264 DFHYVFDPNSFAINAIP
-6278 VATVKGEVC
+6278 VNGEIC
-6287 YGDSDGS
+6287 YGAADGS
-6294 VNLTFV
+6294 VDLLFV
-6300 DNQLD
+6300 DNQ
-6305 PSNDAG
+6305 PNPNDAG
-6311 IFTYVITGP
+6311 AFTYTITGP
-6320 VPGSGTSLDAGPV
+6320 VPSSGTSATAGPV
-6333 TIAGL
+6333 RISGL
-6338 KAGQYTVTARLVN
+6338 TAGQYSVTAKLTN
-6351 KPECTVT
+6351 SPECTVT
-6358 NVFTI
+6358 TVFNIKQPTEAITI
-6363 NQPGTAL
+6363 I
-6370 LLDKSVS
+6370 KSQS
-6377 PITCVSGNNDGV
+6377 PITCAAGNSDGT
-6389 IAVAASGG
+6389 ISVAASGG
-6397 WDTNYQY
+6397 WDSNYEY
-6404 ELVGPVNVAYS
+6404 ELVGPVNKAYS
-6415 TQNEFKGLTA
+6415 TENMFTGLTA
-6425 GNYTINVKDGK
+6425 GTYTINVKDGR
-6436 GCIAT
+6436 GCIAF
-6441 TTATLVNPAPI
+6441 TTATLVNPTPI
-6452 VVNALPNTTMLSCHG
+6452 VVNAIPSATMLSCYG

-6481 QGSNYKYTLYTI
+6481 QGSNYMYTLKTL
-6493 SDTPISTAG
+6493 SDNPISVAG
-6502 PQSTGV
+6502 PQADPV
-6508 FSGLGAGTYT
+6508 FTGLGAGTYT
-6518 VIVTD
+6518 VTVTD
-6523 GFSCEGTSAQIVI
+6523 GFSCEATSGQIVI

-6543 GSLIQSKITTCQT
+6543 GSLIQSRIETCKT

-6580 QGTFVNSITFDVAPG
+6580 LGTFTTPITFNVAPG
-6595 SYKYYVADV
+6595 EYKYYVADV
-6604 NGCVGFVTNS
+6604 NGCVGFVTNGVTVDP
-6614 IDVAPMIPLK
+6614 IIPLG
-6624 VNLDVSSAIVRCQGD
+6624 VGLDVSSAIVRCQGD

-6644 IATAEG
+6644 IAQANG
-6650 GLGDYIYTLYS
+6650 GLGNYVYTLLS

-6669 RPAQNNGTFSDLP
+6669 RPAQNNGTFLDLP
-6682 VGFYRVSVKSGV
+6682 VGFYRVSVQSGA
-6694 DCSKES
+6694 DCNVVSA
-6700 EAFEIT
+6700 AFEIT
-6706 EPKTPFKPEFT
+6706 EPKAPFEAEFT
-6717 QTNVTCFGE
+6717 QTNVSCFGE
-6726 SNGKMVVTATG
+6726 SDGKMVVTATG

-6744 SISPDSD
+6744 SINPDSD
-6751 QFDTKN
+6751 KFDTKN
-6757 VFENLAVGDYV
+6757 VFENLAVGDYT

-6779 VHNFTITQPT
+6779 IHTFTITQPEL
-6789 VLKATE
+6789 LKAKE
-6795 LVGSMIPEYCAG
+6795 VPNSMIPEICAG
-6807 DNDGVIFVEVT
+6807 DKDGAFSVEI
-6818 EFSGTAP
+6818 SGGTP
-6825 YKASIDNEDGPF
+6825 VYSVSLDNEDGPF
-6837 IDPNI
+6837 TQGAVGQTIFDFKN
-6842 DPLTFSFTGLKGGH
+6842 LSGGAH
-6856 HDIYIKDANGCTIVI
+6856 NVYFKDAAGCSNLVTIV
-6871 SSDSMPEPV
+6871 MPESV
-6880 TLNPVATLDYDCV
+6880 TLNPTNVVSYDCV
-6893 DDHNSNAITVKVDSS
+6893 NNTNANMVTIDPGYDDHSQIDY
-6908 VDPARYPNI
+6908 R
-6917 KYTLDGTGLVQTGN
+6917 LDGTGPIQ
-6931 PVFRDVAPGE
+6931 
-6941 HFVLVELDGCP
+6941 
-6952 KESNRVTVVAVDPL
+6952 ESNIFTNLTPGNHTVTVRHTNGCSADTSFEILAVAKLDITVT
-6966 ALVLSEEKGVWN
+6966 EEQGVWN
-6978 VITATAS
+6978 TLTAS
-6985 GGGGQ
+6985 AVGGGGN
-6990 YQYSIDGVNFSSE
+6990 YEYSIDGVTFSSE
-7003 NKFTIYKSGVY
+7003 TKFIIYKTGTY
-7014 TITVIDKNGCKVS
+7014 RITVRDKNGCT
-7027 KDYDI
+7027 DFEDHYI
-7032 TYVDVCIP
+7032 EYVDVCIP